1 MKLIVGLGNPGKEYE
16 NTRHNVGF
24 MALDKIASFLQV
36 EFTKEKFQGKYA
48 EVTYEGEKYILL
60 KPQKYMNL
68 SGEVVGDFVRFFKI
82 KIEDILILYD
92 DLDTEVGTMRLRE
105 QGSSGGHNGIKNI
118 EMHLGTRVYNRI
130 KFGISNNKTIDTKDY
145 VLGHFSKE
153 EKVALE
159 PALDKMVPIFQD
171 YSKMTFTNLMNKY
184 NGK

>member
-24 MALDKIASFLQV
+24 MALDRIAQFLGVIFQ
-36 EFTKEKFQGKYA
+36 KEKFQGLYA
-48 EVTYEGEKYILL
+48 EATYEGEKYILL

-82 KIEDILILYD
+82 DHKDILVLYD
-92 DLDTEVGTMRLRE
+92 DLDTAIGSMRLRY

-118 EMHLGTRVYNRI
+118 EMHLGTREYNRI
-130 KFGISNNKTIDTKDY
+130 KFGISNNKTMDTKDY

-153 EKVALE
+153 EKELMDKT
-159 PALDKMVPIFQD
+159 LDKVVDIFKD
-171 YSKMTFTNLMNKY
+171 YSKLTFDNLMNKY